1 MEQLELVKAFEALA
15 HETRLAVFRLLIPA
29 GRNGLPAGVIGE
41 RLGLPANSLSFHL
54 GRLVNAGL
62 IRSRRQGRHLY
73 YAVAYARLSE
83 LVGFLAD
90 DCCAAVPEG
99 CLPDCPSVFSTTGCR
114 CRPKRSGLGR
124 ATPNRR

>member
-1 MEQLELVKAFEALA
+1 MEELDHVKAFEALA

-29 GRNGLPAGVIGE
+29 GREGLPAGAIGE

-62 IRSRRQGRHLY
+62 IRNRRQGRHVY
-73 YAVAYARLSE
+73 YAVEYVRLSA
-83 LVGFLAD
+83 LVGFLVD

-99 CLPDCPSVFSTTGCR
+99 CIPDYLGVRATSGRGRRT
-114 CRPKRSGLGR
+114 KRGGLGR
-124 ATPNRR
+124 TTPKRR